1 MTKSGV
7 LVTGGPGLVGSS
19 VILRLLAAGRAVR
32 TKVESP
38 MRAAG
43 VRAMLAS
50 RKGQP
55 AATGSFSTADRDHDA
70 GRLDVV
76 AGSEFL
82 DDRIRLRE

>member
-1 MTKSGV
+1 
-7 LVTGGPGLVGSS
+7 
-19 VILRLLAAGRAVR
+19 
-32 TKVESP
+32 
-38 MRAAG
+38 
-43 VRAMLAS
+43 MLAS